1 MKTGNI
7 KIKLVGLV
15 LLTGFSI
22 FSSTA
27 QEKRTVGNFNG
38 VKAGDNF
45 NIILSQS
52 DSNTVKVDADEK
64 SQLQIKTEV
73 KDGILSIIAI
83 DNIKSDK
90 PLVINIGIKSL
101 NNLDITGAAD
111 VKSVNQLICDKL
123 TIASNG
129 AGKIHLDIKA
139 SDVKTNI
146 SGVGNVVLIG
156 TAQMLEAS
164 LSGAGNLRASNLE
177 VDKAKVKV
185 SGAGDAKINVKQNL
199 DADVSGVGSV
209 IYKGNPTDRNINITG
224 FGSVR
229 ESRSGNGEETA
240 TDTTKLKL
248 GKKKY
253 VIIGDGN
260 DDDDD
265 EDEEVISKKDSLR
278 NYNEEF
284 KHWTG
289 FEIGVNGLLDYNNKL
304 DAPEGATF
312 LELNYARS
320 IHFGLNLLEK
330 NFHIYKNYV
339 NLVTGFGFDFKHYAL
354 KNNVTLNSDA
364 TYLDASNDALKYK
377 KNTLNV
383 SYIKAPLML
392 EFNSGKKSNHNFHIA
407 VGAQFEYRI
416 HSVLKQ
422 KYDLNDKHNKIKQRD
437 DFNLEPFLYTAT
449 ARIGYNNVTL
459 FANYGLNRLFK
470 KDKGPQVYPFTAG
483 VNFNF

>member
-1 MKTGNI
+1 MPNKNVKI
-7 KIKLVGLV
+7 KIAGLS
-15 LLTGFSI
+15 LLAGFSTGAL
-22 FSSTA
+22 SA
-27 QEKRTVGNFNG
+27 QEIRNVGNFN
-38 VKAGDNF
+38 VIKAGDSF
-45 NIILSQS
+45 NIIISQCE
-52 DSNTVKVDADEK
+52 SNTVQVDADEK

-101 NNLDITGAAD
+101 SNLDITGAAD
-111 VKSVNQLICDKL
+111 VKSGNQLICDKL

-139 SDVKTNI
+139 SDVKINI
-146 SGVGNVVLIG
+146 SGAGNVVLIG
-156 TAQMLEAS
+156 TAQLLEAT
-164 LSGAGNLRASNLE
+164 LTGAGNLRASNLE

-199 DADVSGVGSV
+199 DADVSGAGSV

-240 TDTTKLKL
+240 NDTTKLKL

-253 VIIGDGN
+253 VIIGDGK
-260 DDDDD
+260 DDD
-265 EDEEVISKKDSLR
+265 EDEDKEVISKKDSLR

-304 DAPEGATF
+304 DAPEGSTF

-320 IHFGLNLLEK
+320 IHFGLNLFEK
-330 NFHIYKNYV
+330 NFHIYENYV
-339 NLVTGFGFDFKHYAL
+339 NLVTAFGFDFKHYAL

-364 TYLDASNDALKYK
+364 TYLDASIDEVKYK

-392 EFNSGKKSNHNFHIA
+392 EFNTSKKANHNFHVA
-407 VGAQFEYRI
+407 FGAQFEYRI

-449 ARIGYNNVTL
+449 AHIGYNNVTL

>member
-7 KIKLVGLV
+7 KIKLAGLV

-22 FSSTA
+22 YTSTA
-27 QEKRTVGNFNG
+27 QEKRIVGDFNG
-38 VKAGDNF
+38 IKAGDSF

-52 DSNTVKVDADEK
+52 DSNTVKVEADEK
-64 SQLQIKTEV
+64 SQLQIKTEI

-101 NNLDITGAAD
+101 SNLDITGAAD
-111 VKSVNQLICDKL
+111 VKSDNQLICDKL

-139 SDVKTNI
+139 SDVKTKI
-146 SGVGNVVLIG
+146 SGAGNVILMG
-156 TAQMLEAS
+156 TAQMLEAT
-164 LSGAGNLRASNLE
+164 LSGAGNLKASNLE

-199 DADVSGVGSV
+199 EADVSGAGSV
-209 IYKGNPTDRNINITG
+209 IYKGNP
-224 FGSVR
+224 
-229 ESRSGNGEETA
+229 
-240 TDTTKLKL
+240 
-248 GKKKY
+248 
-253 VIIGDGN
+253 
-260 DDDDD
+260 
-265 EDEEVISKKDSLR
+265 ISKKDSLS

-289 FEIGVNGLLDYNNKL
+289 FEIGVNGLLDYKNSL
-304 DAPEGATF
+304 DAPKGAAF
-312 LELNYARS
+312 IELNYARS

-364 TYLDASNDALKYK
+364 TYLDASNDAVKYK

-392 EFNSGKKSNHNFHIA
+392 EFNTGKKSNHNFHVA

-449 ARIGYNNVTL
+449 ARIGYNKVTL